1 VVTSHA
7 NPLLKQVRALARRK
21 TRRETGWF
29 LAEGLKLVSDAI
41 DAGWVVKVLVQVAD
55 DDDPRLGSVRAATRR
70 AGGDVVAVPPAVM
83 RSLANRDNPRS
94 VLGVFEQRAE
104 HWTTVDVSPGDL
116 WVGLDR
122 VRDPGNLGTIIRT
135 VDAVG
140 ATGVVLLGDC
150 TDPFGVD
157 AVRATMGSI
166 FDVRISTAS
175 AEEFIAWRPGF
186 GGSVVGTHLAA
197 TTDYRTLDDRR
208 PAVLLMGNEQGGLP
222 DQLAAVCDQLVRI
235 PMAGRADSL
244 NLAVATG
251 VMLFEMSR
259 TRLG

>member
-1 VVTSHA
+1 V
-7 NPLLKQVRALARRK
+7 
-21 TRRETGWF
+21 
-29 LAEGLKLVSDAI
+29 
-41 DAGWVVKVLVQVAD
+41 AGD
-55 DDDPRLGSVRAATRR
+55 DDARLSSVRTAARQ

-83 RSLANRDNPRS
+83 RSLANRDNPRG
-94 VLGVFEQRAE
+94 VLGVFEQRIE
-104 HWTTVDVSPGDL
+104 RWTTVEFTPDDL

-140 ATGVVLLGDC
+140 ATGVVLVGDC

-166 FDVRISTAS
+166 FDVRVATAS
-175 AEEFIAWRPGF
+175 AHEFVGWRRRF
-186 GGSVVGTHLAA
+186 EGSVVGTQPAA
-197 TTDYRTLDDRR
+197 ARDYRSLGDRR
-208 PAVLLMGNEQGGLP
+208 PAVLLMGNEQAGLP
-222 DQLAAVCDQLVRI
+222 DELAAVCDQLVRI

-259 TRLG
+259 DRLR

>member
-1 VVTSHA
+1 
-7 NPLLKQVRALARRK
+7 
-21 TRRETGWF
+21 
-29 LAEGLKLVSDAI
+29 
-41 DAGWVVKVLVQVAD
+41 
-55 DDDPRLGSVRAATRR
+55 
-70 AGGDVVAVPPAVM
+70 VVAVPPALM
-83 RSLANRDNPRS
+83 RSLANRDNPRG
-94 VLGVFEQRAE
+94 VLGVFEQRIEA
-104 HWTTVDVSPGDL
+104 WPAVSVSGHDL

-166 FDVRISTAS
+166 FDVRVAAAS
-175 AEEFIAWRPGF
+175 VDEFVGWRSGYD
-186 GGSVVGTHLAA
+186 GSVMGTHLSG
-197 TTDYRTLDDRR
+197 TTDYRELGDPR
-208 PAVLLMGNEQGGLP
+208 PAVLLMGNEQAGLP
-222 DQLAAVCDQLVRI
+222 DALCAVCDRLVRI

-251 VMLFEMSR
+251 VMLFELNR
-259 TRLG
+259 DRLR

>member
-1 VVTSHA
+1 V
-7 NPLLKQVRALARRK
+7 
-21 TRRETGWF
+21 
-29 LAEGLKLVSDAI
+29 
-41 DAGWVVKVLVQVAD
+41 AGD
-55 DDDPRLGSVRAATRR
+55 DDARLASVRAAARK

-83 RSLANRDNPRS
+83 RSLANRDNPRG
-94 VLGVFEQRAE
+94 VLGVFEQRTE
-104 HWTTVDVSPGDL
+104 RWTTVEVTPDDL

-140 ATGVVLLGDC
+140 ATGVVLVGDC

-166 FDVRISTAS
+166 FDVRVATAS
-175 AEEFIAWRPGF
+175 ADEFVAWRRGF
-186 GGSVVGTHLAA
+186 EGSVVGTQPAA
-197 TTDYRTLDDRR
+197 ASDYRTLGDRR
-208 PAVLLMGNEQGGLP
+208 PAVLLMGNEQAGLP
-222 DQLAAVCDQLVRI
+222 DELAAVCDQLVRI

-259 TRLG
+259 DRLR

>member
-1 VVTSHA
+1 
-7 NPLLKQVRALARRK
+7 
-21 TRRETGWF
+21 
-29 LAEGLKLVSDAI
+29 
-41 DAGWVVKVLVQVAD
+41 
-55 DDDPRLGSVRAATRR
+55 
-70 AGGDVVAVPPAVM
+70 VVAVPPALM
-83 RSLANRDNPRS
+83 RSLVNRDNPRG
-94 VLGVFEQRAE
+94 VLGVFEQRIEA
-104 HWTTVDVSPGDL
+104 WQAVTVSGHDL

-166 FDVRISTAS
+166 FEVRVAAAS
-175 AEEFIAWRPGF
+175 VDEFVGWRSGYA
-186 GGSVVGTHLAA
+186 GSVIGTHLSAA
-197 TTDYRTLDDRR
+197 TDYRELGDPR
-208 PAVLLMGNEQGGLP
+208 PAVLLMGNEQAGLP
-222 DQLAAVCDQLVRI
+222 DALSAVCDRLVRI

-251 VMLFEMSR
+251 VMLFELNR
-259 TRLG
+259 DRLR